1 MKGNENIFNIGFP
14 AQDCEKSC
22 LSGKDTLELY
32 ADKGVF
38 IFIKNKMTA
47 LELANTMNSLSS
59 FAADLGLILAKAC
72 GVCNNRGDDVEG
84 CDDFTDCCDCEEC
97 KNNPVELVKNCS
109 LCRDLLDENQII
121 RIPDYIR
128 EKAGISVDAKLE
140 AFTGEDSG
148 KIIVTKADNQQDIN
162 DVPRDII
169 NMLVG
174 TGICIAELN
183 DLILEDRIVYGE

>member
-1 MKGNENIFNIGFP
+1 MKGNKNIFNIGFP
-14 AQDCEKSC
+14 AQACEKSC

-59 FAADLGLILAKAC
+59 FAADLGLILANAC
-72 GVCNNRGDDVEG
+72 GVCNNCGDDVEG

-97 KNNPVELVKNCS
+97 KNNPAELVKNCS
-109 LCRDLLDENQII
+109 LCRDLLDENQIVK
-121 RIPDYIR
+121 IPDCIR